1 MECCQS
7 RSVEETSRAEEE
19 EEKVESRLR
28 WSSIFGVSRA
38 RNRWTKW
45 FPVSFTFAW
54 NLCVWACLQL
64 AVGGRAMCSARAWRE
79 RRQCT
84 FPAESFRRESSAHH
98 AREWVRSFPSVE
110 CCSTG
115 SISATIPE
123 APRLLLLNGYSCFWK
138 DPLPYENER
147 CNKWWIKTRHL
158 LSFYFGFGKCLAF
171 WDTKVMKLNTHYI
184 YRDEVLYICFV
195 SQVKIW
201 IFFKDKELSCE
212 ENYAPLEKSIKYRY
226 IYVNVLWLV

>member
-7 RSVEETSRAEEE
+7 RSVEETSRAVEE

-54 NLCVWACLQL
+54 NLRVWACLQL

-158 LSFYFGFGKCLAF
+158 LSFYFLENVWHFEIRRLWNWIRTIFIAMRC
-171 WDTKVMKLNTHYI
+171 YI
-184 YRDEVLYICFV
+184 FV
-195 SQVKIW
+195 SYHKLKYGYFLKI
-201 IFFKDKELSCE
+201 K
-212 ENYAPLEKSIKYRY
+212 NYLARKIMHL
-226 IYVNVLWLV
+226 

>member
-158 LSFYFGFGKCLAF
+158 LSFYFLENVWHFEIRRLWNWIRTIFIAMRC
-171 WDTKVMKLNTHYI
+171 YI
-184 YRDEVLYICFV
+184 FV
-195 SQVKIW
+195 SYHKLKYGYFLKI
-201 IFFKDKELSCE
+201 K
-212 ENYAPLEKSIKYRY
+212 NYLARKIMHL
-226 IYVNVLWLV
+226 

>member
-1 MECCQS
+1 MWKKEHKS
-7 RSVEETSRAEEE
+7 WNAASP
-19 EEKVESRLR
+19 
-28 WSSIFGVSRA
+28 GVSKKRLVRWRRRRRSNQGFGGVRFSA
-38 RNRWTKW
+38 SLERGTGERNSFLFLSPSREICACERVYSSLLVDERW
-45 FPVSFTFAW
+45 
-54 NLCVWACLQL
+54 
-64 AVGGRAMCSARAWRE
+64 CSARAWRE

-158 LSFYFGFGKCLAF
+158 LSFYFGFLENVWHFEIRRLWNWIRTIFIAMRC
-171 WDTKVMKLNTHYI
+171 YI
-184 YRDEVLYICFV
+184 FV
-195 SQVKIW
+195 SYHKLKYGYFLKI
-201 IFFKDKELSCE
+201 K
-212 ENYAPLEKSIKYRY
+212 NYLARKIMHL
-226 IYVNVLWLV
+226 

>member
-84 FPAESFRRESSAHH
+84 FPAESFRRESSAHR

-158 LSFYFGFGKCLAF
+158 LSFYFGFLENVWHFEIRRLWNWIRTIFIAMRC
-171 WDTKVMKLNTHYI
+171 YI
-184 YRDEVLYICFV
+184 FV
-195 SQVKIW
+195 SYHKLKYGYFLKI
-201 IFFKDKELSCE
+201 K
-212 ENYAPLEKSIKYRY
+212 NYLARKIMHL
-226 IYVNVLWLV
+226 